1 MNIMRNKL
9 ILLFLITFLIVG
21 CGSRKVNKSVTKEE
35 TQIEILD
42 TSKTETKT
50 DTNVKVISCFESDE
64 ITIVPIDSTKEIF
77 VNGKTYRN
85 VVLKHKKVKANKVV
99 EQNKKEVKIE
109 QKAIKTNIKK
119 QTQIEVK
126 QIDKEPFN
134 FLVWF
139 WLILLIPIYLLY
151 RKYKHKFTNVG

>member
-1 MNIMRNKL
+1 MRNKL

-99 EQNKKEVKIE
+99 EQSKKEFKTE
-109 QKAIKTNIKK
+109 QKAVKTNIKK

-126 QIDKEPFN
+126 QIDKEQFN
-134 FLVWF
+134 FLSLW
-139 WLILLIPIYLLY
+139 WLYLLILIICYFAYRY
-151 RKYKHKFTNVG
+151 RKYYL

>member
-1 MNIMRNKL
+1 MRNKL
-9 ILLFLITFLIVG
+9 ILLLSILIVG

-50 DTNVKVISCFESDE
+50 DTNVKVITCFESDE

-77 VNGKTYRN
+77 VNGNTYRN
-85 VVLKHKKVKANKVV
+85 VVLTHKKVKANKVV

-109 QKAIKTNIKK
+109 QKAVKTNIKK

-134 FLVWF
+134 FLIWF

>member
-1 MNIMRNKL
+1 MRNKL

-35 TQIEILD
+35 TQISVLD
-42 TSKTETKT
+42 TSRTETKT
-50 DTNVKVISCFESDE
+50 DTNVKVITCFESDE

-85 VVLKHKKVKANKVV
+85 VVLKHRKVKANKVV
-99 EQNKKEVKIE
+99 QQSKKEVKTE

-119 QTQIEVK
+119 QRQIEVK
-126 QIDKEPFN
+126 QIDKEQFN
-134 FLVWF
+134 FLLWF
-139 WLILLIPIYLLY
+139 WLLLLIPIYLLY

>member
-35 TQIEILD
+35 TQISVLD

-50 DTNVKVISCFESDE
+50 DTNVKVITCFESDE

-85 VVLKHKKVKANKVV
+85 VVLKHKKVKGNKVV
-99 EQNKKEVKIE
+99 EQSKKEVKTE

-126 QIDKEPFN
+126 QIDKEQFN
-134 FLVWF
+134 FLLWF

>member
-1 MNIMRNKL
+1 MRNKL

-50 DTNVKVISCFESDE
+50 DTNVKVISCFETDE

-109 QKAIKTNIKK
+109 QKAIKIKSK
-119 QTQIEVK
+119 AIIEVK
-126 QIDKEPFN
+126 QKETERN
-134 FLVWF
+134 SNYW

>member
-1 MNIMRNKL
+1 MRNKL
-9 ILLFLITFLIVG
+9 ILLLSILIVG

-35 TQIEILD
+35 TQISVLD
-42 TSKTETKT
+42 TSRTETKT
-50 DTNVKVISCFESDE
+50 DTNVKVITCFESDE

-85 VVLKHKKVKANKVV
+85 VVLKHRKVKANKVV
-99 EQNKKEVKIE
+99 QQSKKEVKTE

-126 QIDKEPFN
+126 QIDKEQFN
-134 FLVWF
+134 FLIWF

-151 RKYKHKFTNVG
+151 RKFTNVG

>member
-1 MNIMRNKL
+1 MRNKL
-9 ILLFLITFLIVG
+9 ILLLSILIVG

-99 EQNKKEVKIE
+99 EQSKKEVKTE
-109 QKAIKTNIKK
+109 QKAVKTNIKK

-126 QIDKEPFN
+126 QIDKDPFN
-134 FLVWF
+134 FLIWF

>member
-1 MNIMRNKL
+1 MRNKL

-35 TQIEILD
+35 TQISVLD

-50 DTNVKVISCFESDE
+50 DTNTKVISCFETDE

-126 QIDKEPFN
+126 QIDKEQFN

-139 WLILLIPIYLLY
+139 WLLLLIPIYLLY

>member
-1 MNIMRNKL
+1 MRNKL
-9 ILLFLITFLIVG
+9 ILLLSILIVG

-35 TQIEILD
+35 TQISVLD

-85 VVLKHKKVKANKVV
+85 VVLKHKKVKGNKVV
-99 EQNKKEVKIE
+99 EQSKKEVKIE
-109 QKAIKTNIKK
+109 QKAVKTNIKK

>member
-1 MNIMRNKL
+1 MVNKL
-9 ILLFLITFLIVG
+9 ILLLSILIVG

-35 TQIEILD
+35 TQIEIVD

-85 VVLKHKKVKANKVV
+85 VILKHKKVKANKVI
-99 EQNKKEVKIE
+99 EQSKKEVKIE
-109 QKAIKTNIKK
+109 QKAVKTNIKK

-126 QIDKEPFN
+126 QIDKQSFN
-134 FLVWF
+134 FWIWI
-139 WLILLIPIYLLY
+139 WLILILIFIVFF
-151 RKYKHKFTNVG
+151 RKLVKHKFTNVG

>member
-1 MNIMRNKL
+1 MRNKL
-9 ILLFLITFLIVG
+9 ILLLSILIVG

-35 TQIEILD
+35 TQISVLD
-42 TSKTETKT
+42 TSRTETKT
-50 DTNVKVISCFESDE
+50 DTNVKVITCFESDE

-85 VVLKHKKVKANKVV
+85 VVLKHRKVKANKVV
-99 EQNKKEVKIE
+99 QQSKKEVKTE

-119 QTQIEVK
+119 QRQIEVK
-126 QIDKEPFN
+126 QIDKEQFN
-134 FLVWF
+134 FLLWF
-139 WLILLIPIYLLY
+139 WLLLLIPIYLLY

>member
-1 MNIMRNKL
+1 MVNKL
-9 ILLFLITFLIVG
+9 ILLLSILIVG
-21 CGSRKVNKSVTKEE
+21 CGSRKVNKSNIKEE
-35 TQIEILD
+35 TQIEIID

-50 DTNVKVISCFESDE
+50 DTNTKVISCFETDE

-99 EQNKKEVKIE
+99 EQSKKEVKIE
-109 QKAIKTNIKK
+109 QKAVKTNIKK

-126 QIDKEPFN
+126 QIDKEQFN
-134 FLVWF
+134 FLSLW
-139 WLILLIPIYLLY
+139 WLYLLILIIGYFAY
-151 RKYKHKFTNVG
+151 RNRKYYL

>member
-1 MNIMRNKL
+1 MRNKL
-9 ILLFLITFLIVG
+9 ILLLSILIVG

-35 TQIEILD
+35 TQISVLD
-42 TSKTETKT
+42 TSRTETKT
-50 DTNVKVISCFESDE
+50 DTNVKVITCFESDE

-85 VVLKHKKVKANKVV
+85 VVLKHRKVKANKVV
-99 EQNKKEVKIE
+99 QQSKKEVKTE

-126 QIDKEPFN
+126 QIDKEQFN
-134 FLVWF
+134 FLIWF

>member
-64 ITIVPIDSTKEIF
+64 ITIVPIDNTKEII

-99 EQNKKEVKIE
+99 QQSKKEVKTE

-126 QIDKEPFN
+126 QIDKEQFN
-134 FLVWF
+134 FLLWF

>member
-1 MNIMRNKL
+1 MRNKL

-35 TQIEILD
+35 TQISVLD

-50 DTNVKVISCFESDE
+50 DTNVKVITCFESDE

-85 VVLKHKKVKANKVV
+85 VVLKHKKVKGNKVV
-99 EQNKKEVKIE
+99 EQSKKEVKTE

-126 QIDKEPFN
+126 QIDKEQFN
-134 FLVWF
+134 FLLWF

>member
-1 MNIMRNKL
+1 MVNKL
-9 ILLFLITFLIVG
+9 ILLLSILIVG

-35 TQIEILD
+35 TQISVLD
-42 TSKTETKT
+42 TSRTETKT
-50 DTNVKVISCFESDE
+50 DTNVKVISCFETDE

-99 EQNKKEVKIE
+99 EQSKKEVKIE

-119 QTQIEVK
+119 QTHIEVK
-126 QIDKEPFN
+126 QIDKEQFN

>member
-1 MNIMRNKL
+1 MRNKL

-85 VVLKHKKVKANKVV
+85 VILKHKKVKANKVV
-99 EQNKKEVKIE
+99 EQSKKEVKIE
-109 QKAIKTNIKK
+109 QKAVKTNIKK

-126 QIDKEPFN
+126 QIDKEQFN

-139 WLILLIPIYLLY
+139 WLLLLIPIYLLY
-151 RKYKHKFTNVG
+151 RKYKNKFTNVG

>member
-50 DTNVKVISCFESDE
+50 DTNTKVITCFESDE

-99 EQNKKEVKIE
+99 EQSKKEVKIE
-109 QKAIKTNIKK
+109 QKAVKTNIKK

-139 WLILLIPIYLLY
+139 WLLLLIPIYLLY

>member
-1 MNIMRNKL
+1 MRNKL
-9 ILLFLITFLIVG
+9 ILLLSILIVG

-50 DTNVKVISCFESDE
+50 DTNVKVITCFETDE

-85 VVLKHKKVKANKVV
+85 VVLKHKKVKGNKVV
-99 EQNKKEVKIE
+99 EQSKKEVKIE
-109 QKAIKTNIKK
+109 QKAVKTNIKK

-126 QIDKEPFN
+126 QIDKEQFN

-139 WLILLIPIYLLY
+139 WLLLLIPIYLLY

>member
-1 MNIMRNKL
+1 MRNKL

>member
-9 ILLFLITFLIVG
+9 ILLLSILIVG

-50 DTNVKVISCFESDE
+50 DTNVKVITCFETDE

-85 VVLKHKKVKANKVV
+85 VVLKHKKVKGNKVV
-99 EQNKKEVKIE
+99 EQSKKEVKIE
-109 QKAIKTNIKK
+109 QKAVKTNIKK

-126 QIDKEPFN
+126 QIDKEQFN

-139 WLILLIPIYLLY
+139 WLLLLIPIYLLY